1 MIVRLHDAKRIVGN
15 TELVYNVDGHVD
27 IVTDET
33 YYESLIISQENYHLD
48 VEWTNRADD
57 HDRHVVEKL
66 WHDVS
71 EEPADRSQCLVISKR
86 KTKDVVTYS
95 GQFFYKG
102 HVVAEPCKMYAMN
115 DIVKWAYIED
125 LIPKEG

>member
-1 MIVRLHDAKRIVGN
+1 MIVRLYDAKRMQSS
-15 TELVYNVDGHVD
+15 TALAFKVDGHID

-33 YYESLIISQENYHLD
+33 YNESVIVSENDYHLD

-57 HDRHVVEKL
+57 HDKHVVEKL
-66 WHDVS
+66 WHDIS
-71 EEPADRSQCLVISKR
+71 EEPADRSQCLVISKQQ
-86 KTKDVVTYS
+86 TKDVVTYS

-102 HVVAEPCKMYAMN
+102 HVVAEPCKMYTMA

-125 LIPKEG
+125 LIPKED